1 MDFDDLYQ
9 SGRKRGFSGNKK
21 LRLFCIFLVVA
32 ALTGIILWKIVPRQ
46 PAGEGAV
53 SEKQPAKEQTPAVS
67 EKGNAVPEKTKSVSA
82 AESGRAVQS
91 PENSIRPKQ
100 ANSKTP
106 LVSPQKQ
113 TQRADFAKGAVS
125 PGDLPPEL
133 DKPVVP
139 AESKL
144 TQSISQHLSELENMM
159 REKKFAA
166 ASVLGA
172 NLLPSLTEGS
182 EPYRKVL
189 FQLTEANWQRFL
201 SGDTSDGFAV
211 THTVRSGDRVGSLV
225 RKHRTTIPAVMLA
238 NRLQSSNKIQI
249 GQRLILLPGK
259 WQIKVSKSQRLLLL
273 LRNDAVFA
281 GFDVGI
287 GRFGKTPAADFV
299 IAERLKHPVYRTLDG
314 RIYKHGEQGNELG
327 DYFLKLAAAGKPG
340 MPLLGYGIH
349 GTPDETTVSRSLSN
363 GCIRMRNK
371 DVEKLYVLVPSGVP
385 VTIRN

>member
-1 MDFDDLYQ
+1 MLA
-9 SGRKRGFSGNKK
+9 S
-21 LRLFCIFLVVA
+21 
-32 ALTGIILWKIVPRQ
+32 P
-46 PAGEGAV
+46 
-53 SEKQPAKEQTPAVS
+53 PAKEQTAAVP
-67 EKGNAVPEKTKSVSA
+67 EQDNAVPEKSMSVSA
-82 AESGRAVQS
+82 AESGRAVQIKKD
-91 PENSIRPKQ
+91 NARPQK
-100 ANSKTP
+100 NKSTP
-106 LVSPQKQ
+106 PPALQKKQ
-113 TQRADFAKGAVS
+113 TQNADFVKGAVT
-125 PGDLPPEL
+125 PGDLPSEL

-139 AESKL
+139 VESKL
-144 TQSISQHLSELENMM
+144 TQSVSQRLPELEKLMQ
-159 REKKFAA
+159 EKKFAA

-172 NLLPSLTEGS
+172 SLLKSLTEGS

-249 GQRLILLPGK
+249 GQRLVLLPGK

>member
-9 SGRKRGFSGNKK
+9 SGRKRGFSGNRK

-32 ALTGIILWKIVPRQ
+32 ALTGIILWKIIPRQ
-46 PAGEGAV
+46 STGEGPA
-53 SEKQPAKEQTPAVS
+53 SEKSPAKEQTAAVP
-67 EKGNAVPEKTKSVSA
+67 EQDNAVPEKSMSVSA
-82 AESGRAVQS
+82 AESGRAVQIKKD
-91 PENSIRPKQ
+91 NARPQK
-100 ANSKTP
+100 NKSTP
-106 LVSPQKQ
+106 PPALQKKQ
-113 TQRADFAKGAVS
+113 TQNADFVKGAVT
-125 PGDLPPEL
+125 PGDLPSEL

-139 AESKL
+139 VESKL
-144 TQSISQHLSELENMM
+144 TQSVSQRLPELEKLMQ
-159 REKKFAA
+159 EKKFAA

-172 NLLPSLTEGS
+172 SLLKSLTEGS

-249 GQRLILLPGK
+249 GQRLVLLPGK